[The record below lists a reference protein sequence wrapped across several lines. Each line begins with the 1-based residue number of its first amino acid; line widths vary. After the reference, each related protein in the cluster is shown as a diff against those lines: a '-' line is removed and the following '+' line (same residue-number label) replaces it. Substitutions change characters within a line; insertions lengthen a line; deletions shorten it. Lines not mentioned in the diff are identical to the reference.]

1 MNVDTILGFQ
11 IFINSAFDET
21 IHMLGHAKHLN
32 DFYLTLFKYRDLCNL
47 CQKLSKQIGRFI
59 NSYQKETNAIKLIS
73 NALYRV
79 SMNIYNSKFT
89 IHQSLNFDTVDL

>member
-1 MNVDTILGFQ
+1 MNGDTILGFQ

-47 CQKLSKQIGRFI
+47 C
-59 NSYQKETNAIKLIS
+59 
-73 NALYRV
+73 
-79 SMNIYNSKFT
+79 
-89 IHQSLNFDTVDL
+89 